1 MALEAPGSQ
10 INMGEY
16 TVYILFSDK
25 LKRYYVGQTGNF
37 GNRLEHHNKGSNKY
51 TSKGLPWKFIYKI
64 PVDNRSE
71 AIILENKIKK
81 RGISRYLNDIN
92 FFGM

>member
-1 MALEAPGSQ
+1 ME
-10 INMGEY
+10 EY
-16 TVYILFSDK
+16 YVYILFSEK
-25 LKRYYVGQTGNF
+25 LNKYYVGQTSNF
-37 GNRLEHHNKGSNKY
+37 ESRLIHHNQGRNKF
-51 TSKGLPWKFIYKI
+51 TSKGIPWKFIYKI

-71 AIILENKIKK
+71 AITLENKIKK